1 MTDQKTDD
9 GSNSPLANAA
19 ASNVTPPQKPSA
31 LYVGSLEKGFRVLS
45 AFGES
50 DGALGVTEIAERTGL
65 DKSAAQ
71 RFSNTLHQL
80 GFLEKEKQTRRYRP
94 AKKLME
100 LAFTYLRH
108 SSLGAIAMPR
118 LIEAGSAYMT
128 TVNLAERDD
137 KDMIYTVRIP
147 HQNASY
153 VATVPGRRVPI
164 TCTATGLAYL
174 SRLDHDEAMSIVEN
188 SERRRFL
195 PTTITDIKKIS
206 THIRRTRKDGF
217 AITYEQ
223 LLPREFGIAA
233 PIVDVHGHPI
243 AAVHIPA
250 YRPGWSLDDV
260 RNKLGPLTVETADKI
275 SSALLASAQQ
285 NVA

>member
-1 MTDQKTDD
+1 MSKQKTDD
-9 GSNSPLANAA
+9 DQNSTAVNA
-19 ASNVTPPQKPSA
+19 SSLPQKPSA

-45 AFGES
+45 AFADS
-50 DGALGVTEIAERTGL
+50 DAALGVTEIAERTGL

-118 LIEAGSAYMT
+118 LIEAGSVFMT
-128 TVNLAERDD
+128 TVNLAERDG

-147 HQNASY
+147 QQNASY
-153 VATVPGRRVPI
+153 IATVPGRRIPI

-174 SRLDHDEAMSIVEN
+174 SRLDQDEAMAIVERC
-188 SERRRFL
+188 ERQRYL
-195 PTTITDIKKIS
+195 PTTITDTKKIA

-223 LLPREFGIAA
+223 LLPREIGVAA
-233 PIVDVHGHPI
+233 PIVDVQGRPM

-250 YRPGWSLDDV
+250 YRPMWSLDDA
-260 RNKLGPLTVETADKI
+260 REKLGPLAVETADKI
-275 SSALLASAQQ
+275 SSALLASGQQ
-285 NVA
+285 DVA